1 MLRPMLCFAR
11 HALTALVLAS
21 VAPRALS
28 AQVAGV
34 APPPN
39 PQADML
45 HQPAANV
52 SVWLLTM
59 GNGDQIWQMFGH
71 TAILIRDNTTGRDT
85 VFNWG
90 VFDSN
95 QPNFILHF
103 LRGLNF
109 YKLGIQP
116 LQQLLYENQYFNRSV
131 IAQEL
136 DLTVQQRDS
145 LLALI
150 RVNAQ
155 PENVEYRY
163 DYFRDNCSTRP
174 RDLLDRALGGQL
186 RAKADS
192 LTGTTY
198 RSQALRLM
206 QGNKFLV
213 VGVDIGLGE
222 PSDEQLTTWTAMFL
236 PRVLHDFVGGLQ
248 VRDSSGATH
257 PLVKNERVLFQ
268 STRGPEYVAPPRLG
282 AWLLLIGLFVGG
294 VIIWLASRASR
305 SRAARLTLT
314 IVTTAWCIVA
324 GLLGVVLTILWTA
337 TDHIFAHANENLL
350 VFNPL
355 WLVLGVLIA
364 VYFTTGRSARVTG
377 YLAVGL
383 AGLCVL
389 ALVSHLVMLS
399 RQANVPIILL
409 ALPPAL
415 AIAWLAIPAR
425 SRTSS

>member
-1 MLRPMLCFAR
+1 MIRSIRA
-11 HALTALVLAS
+11 ALPALVLTSLLA
-21 VAPRALS
+21 ARALP
-28 AQVAGV
+28 AQIVA
-34 APPPN
+34 AAQPN

-45 HQPAANV
+45 HQPGANV
-52 SVWLLTM
+52 TISLLTM
-59 GNGDQIWQMFGH
+59 GNGEEVWELFGH
-71 TAILIRDNTTGRDT
+71 TAIAIRDNTTGRDT

-90 VFDSN
+90 VFDSR

-103 LRGLNF
+103 LQGLML
-109 YKLGIQP
+109 YQMGGERLEH
-116 LQQLLYENQYFNRSV
+116 LLYQYRYFNRSV
-131 IAQEL
+131 TEQEL

-145 LLALI
+145 LVALI
-150 RVNAQ
+150 RLNAQ
-155 PENVEYRY
+155 PGNLQYRY

-206 QGNKFLV
+206 QGDKLLV

-236 PRVLHDFVGGLQ
+236 PRVLHDLAARLQ
-248 VRDSSGATH
+248 VRDSAGATH
-257 PLVKNERVLFQ
+257 PLVRNERVLFQ
-268 STRGPEYVAPPRLG
+268 STRGPEATAPPRLA
-282 AWLLLIGLFVGG
+282 AWLLLAGMFVAG
-294 VIIWLASRASR
+294 VIIWLASRAGR
-305 SRAARLTLT
+305 SRAARVALT
-314 IVTTAWCIVA
+314 IVASVWCVVA
-324 GLLGVVLTILWTA
+324 GLLGVVLTILWSA
-337 TDHIFAHANENLL
+337 TDHFFAHANENLL

-355 WLVLGVLIA
+355 WLVLAVLVA

-389 ALVSHLVMLS
+389 ALLSHLVMVS
-399 RQANVPIILL
+399 RQSNLAIILL

-425 SRTSS
+425 RSASS

>member
-1 MLRPMLCFAR
+1 MIGTVRA
-11 HALTALVLAS
+11 
-21 VAPRALS
+21 ALS
-28 AQVAGV
+28 ALLVVGVLIARALPAQIPGVV

-39 PQADML
+39 LRTDML
-45 HQPAANV
+45 HQPGANV
-52 SVWLLTM
+52 TISLLTM
-59 GNGDQIWQMFGH
+59 GNGDQVWEMFGH
-71 TAILIRDNTTGRDT
+71 TAIMIRENTTGRDT

-90 VFDSN
+90 VFDSR

-103 LRGLNF
+103 LQGLNW
-109 YKLGIQP
+109 YQMGGETME
-116 LQQLLYENQYFNRSV
+116 QLLYQYRYFNRSV
-131 IAQEL
+131 TSQEL
-136 DLTVQQRDS
+136 DLSVQQRDS
-145 LLALI
+145 LLAFI

-155 PENVEYRY
+155 PENLKYRY

-206 QGNKFLV
+206 QGDKPLV

-236 PRVLHDFVGGLQ
+236 PRVLHDYVGGLQ
-248 VRDSSGATH
+248 VRDSAGAMH
-257 PLVKNERVLFQ
+257 PLARNDRVLFQ
-268 STRGPEYVAPPRLG
+268 STRGPEATAPPRLA
-282 AWLLLIGLFVGG
+282 AWLLLIGMFVAG
-294 VIIWLASRASR
+294 VIIWLASRAGR
-305 SRAARLTLT
+305 SRGARVALT
-314 IVTTAWCIVA
+314 IVTTTWCIIA
-324 GLLGVVLTILWTA
+324 GLLGALLTILWTA
-337 TDHIFAHANENLL
+337 TDHFFAHANENLL

-377 YLAVGL
+377 YLAVVL

-389 ALVSHLVMLS
+389 ALLSHLVMVS
-399 RQANVPIILL
+399 RQANLAIIGL
-409 ALPPAL
+409 AILPAI
-415 AIAWLAIPAR
+415 AIAWLAAPQKR
-425 SRTSS
+425 VSS

>member
-1 MLRPMLCFAR
+1 MLRSIPRSVRRAAPALALAAMLGG
-11 HALTALVLAS
+11 S
-21 VAPRALS
+21 GLS
-28 AQVAGV
+28 AQVAV

-39 PQADML
+39 SQTDML
-45 HQPAANV
+45 HLPAQNMTV
-52 SVWLLTM
+52 LLLTM
-59 GNGDQIWQMFGH
+59 GNGEQVWELFGH
-71 TAILIRDNTTGRDT
+71 TAIVIRDNISGRDT

-90 VFDSN
+90 VFDSHK
-95 QPNFILHF
+95 PNFILHF
-103 LRGLNF
+103 LQGLML
-109 YKLGIQP
+109 YKLGGET
-116 LQQLLYENQYFNRSV
+116 LEQLLYQYRYFNRSV
-131 IAQEL
+131 TSQEL
-136 DLTVQQRDS
+136 DLTVQQKDS

-155 PENVEYRY
+155 PENLEYRY

-206 QGNKFLV
+206 QGGKLLV

-248 VRDSSGATH
+248 VRDSTGAMR
-257 PLVKNERVLFQ
+257 PLVRNERVLFQ
-268 STRGPEYVAPPRLG
+268 STRGPEYAAPPRLA
-282 AWLLLIGLFVGG
+282 AWLLLVGLFVAG
-294 VIIWLASRASR
+294 VIIWLASRAGR
-305 SRAARLTLT
+305 SRAARVTLT
-314 IVTTAWCIVA
+314 IVTATWCVVC

-355 WLVLGVLIA
+355 WLVLAVLVA

-383 AGLCVL
+383 AGLCAL

-399 RQANVPIILL
+399 RQANVAIILL

-425 SRTSS
+425 PRTSS